1 MNNAELHAASA
12 LAQLPNLIQEQTKV
26 LRDIATAL
34 AHLAIVQHAE
44 NLGNYCTLDAGIVAD
59 IRNKGKEAAK

>member
-34 AHLAIVQHAE
+34 AHIAIATQSP
-44 NLGNYCTLDAGIVAD
+44 GYLDGPDRGRMFKILEAGD
-59 IRNKGKEAAK
+59 EK